1 MLDHY
6 VEIGAAAVE
15 PEVDGAHVGIGADSV
30 GDDAPVGDPGDQRLH
45 FRVIEAHDGKAVE
58 RDVLD
63 EAHEGVAQRV
73 EGAVMVEMLGI
84 DVGHH
89 RDGRGQAQER
99 AVRFVGLHHHP
110 VAFAQPRV
118 GAVGVDDAAIDDG
131 RIEPAGVEHGGDHRR
146 RRGLAVRAADRD
158 RPFEPH
164 QLAQHLGATHH
175 RQLAGPRRQHLG
187 IVLLDRTRHD
197 HDLGAGDIVGAV
209 ADRDLDAELG
219 QPSRVGAVGDVAALH
234 LVAEI
239 VQHLG
244 DAGHA
249 DAADAD
255 EMDQSDIER
264 QRPHAATPDGERT
277 RPVIS
282 PTRSAR
288 RAAAS
293 GRPAA

>member
-1 MLDHY
+1 MN
-6 VEIGAAAVE
+6 V
-15 PEVDGAHVGIGADSV
+15 SV
-30 GDDAPVGDPGDQRLH
+30 GAQAVSDDAAIGDAGDQGLH
-45 FRVIEAHDGKAVE
+45 LGMVEAHYGKAIE
-58 RDVLD
+58 RNVLD

-73 EGAVMVEMLGI
+73 EGTVVIEMLGI
-84 DVGHH
+84 DVGDH

-99 AVRFVGLHHHP
+99 AVRFVGLDHHP
-110 VAFAQPRV
+110 VACAQPRV
-118 GAVGVDDAAIDDG
+118 GAVGIDDAAVDHR
-131 RIEPAGVEHGGDHRR
+131 RIESARVEHGGDQRR

-158 RPFEPH
+158 RPFQPH
-164 QLAQHLGATHH
+164 QLAQHFGATHH
-175 RQLAGPRRQHLG
+175 RQLARPRGQHFR
-187 IVLLDRTRHD
+187 IILLHRTRHD
-197 HDLGAGDIVGAV
+197 HDLGVGDIVGAV
-209 ADRDLDAELG
+209 ADRDLDAVLD
-219 QPSRVGAVGDVAALH
+219 QPPRVGALGDVAALH

-244 DAGHA
+244 DARHA

-264 QRPHAATPDGERT
+264 HCPHAATPDGERAS
-277 RPVIS
+277 PVIS